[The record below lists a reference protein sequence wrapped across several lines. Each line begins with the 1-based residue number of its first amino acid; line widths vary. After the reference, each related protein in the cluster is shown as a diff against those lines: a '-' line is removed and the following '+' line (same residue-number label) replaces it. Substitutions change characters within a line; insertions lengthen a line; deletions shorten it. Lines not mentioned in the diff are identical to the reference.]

1 MKRSGIRC
9 VFKGIRLVSNV
20 GRGLTKG
27 WLGFLGNILDNNVF
41 VIVLM
46 SVISVLFTVTSPSGV
61 WLLVLGV
68 CWASVMFVSTGF
80 RCWWCLRVIAAA
92 CFAVGLVAVLM
103 FNMGG
108 ELRNSKYSNFLNGD
122 NRLIEVVGDRSEKE
136 NEVDVD
142 VKALGV
148 WSAVDRGELSGLII
162 FQYPYVQRLGFLY
175 NNSLPNRG
183 EIFVVNGFHRKNS
196 LRNVRP
202 SFVVVDLKFLFYKSK
217 IFKILYQVKAF
228 IENSIYSEI
237 PEPEA
242 SLLVGILIG
251 GNRFFPDYFM
261 DAFRVTGTS
270 HIISASGYNLTI
282 LLIGLEGLF
291 RKLHRYIKIVIFIA
305 FIIMYMFLAGLA
317 IPIIRAGIMT
327 IIMLISI
334 LLGQKVEISV
344 VIAWSVFI
352 MLIMD
357 LNVLESVSFQL
368 SLFST
373 LGLIYLYPI
382 LYSLSVKVFSR
393 LPRRF
398 IEARILKTLY
408 KEYFLTTLSC
418 TLFTLPIVGWH
429 FKKVSILS
437 VLVNILVLPVIEDV
451 SLWGIL
457 GIVSQKFFPH
467 GFNVFLLV
475 SWTLLHYFQ
484 NVILLFSKFKFAYIY
499 IKPSLITVYSL
510 GLFLFLLYFYPK
522 VSEYENFYT
531 KIFK

>member
-1 MKRSGIRC
+1 MKRSKIKY
-9 VFKGIRLVSNV
+9 VFKVIRLISNV

-27 WLGFLGNILDNNVF
+27 WLGFLGNIFDNNVF
-41 VIVLM
+41 IIVL
-46 SVISVLFTVTSPSGV
+46 ISIVFAILSDGMLSGAWV
-61 WLLVLGV
+61 FVLVLSWV
-68 CWASVMFVSTGF
+68 LAIASVAVFGC
-80 RCWWCLRVIAAA
+80 RWCLHVLAVAGVSAILT
-92 CFAVGLVAVLM
+92 VGLLFRRAKVETA
-103 FNMGG
+103 
-108 ELRNSKYSNFLNGD
+108 KYSNFLKVD
-122 NRLIEVVGDRSEKE
+122 NYIVEIVGDRSEKE
-136 NEVDVD
+136 GEIDAEVDIC
-142 VKALGV
+142 GV
-148 WSAVDRGELSGLII
+148 WSKSDGSDLSGLII
-162 FQYPYVQRLGFLY
+162 FQQKNYEKLGFLY
-175 NNSLPNRG
+175 NNSPPNRG
-183 EIFVVNGFHRKNS
+183 EVLIVNGFHREKGF
-196 LRNVRP
+196 RNVKP
-202 SFVVVDLKFLFYKSK
+202 SFVVTESRFLFYKNK
-217 IFKILYQVKAF
+217 FFGILQRLKEF
-228 IENSIYSEI
+228 IENSVYASI

-261 DAFRVTGTS
+261 NAFRVTGTS

-291 RKLHRYIKIVIFIA
+291 RKLHRYVKIVIFII
-305 FIIMYMFLAGLA
+305 FIIIYMFLAGLA

-334 LLGQKVEISV
+334 LLGQKAEISV
-344 VIAWSVFI
+344 VIAWSVWL

-357 LNVLESVSFQL
+357 LNILKSVSFQL

-382 LYSLSVKVFSR
+382 LYALSVKAFSK
-393 LPRRF
+393 F
-398 IEARILKTLY
+398 STKFTKVKILKTLY

-418 TLFTLPIVGWH
+418 TLFTLPIVSWH

-437 VLVNILVLPVIEDV
+437 IWVNILVLPVIEDV

-457 GIVSQKFFPH
+457 GIVSQKLFPH

-484 NVILLFSKFKFAYIY
+484 KVILLFSKFKFAYIY
-499 IKPSLITVYSL
+499 IKPSLIIVYSL

-522 VSEYENFYT
+522 ASEYGNFYT